1 MSYRTHNDVCG
12 NFFIAFC
19 KERKQNMRKEHT
31 KRLVVCAIM
40 IALATVLSELL
51 KLFDSPFGG
60 GVTLFSMVP
69 IIAIGLLFGIKW
81 GMGAAFAYSVIQAL
95 FGLGNI
101 FYLGNFWSNLAVALL
116 DYLIAYTVL
125 GLAGFFRLEEQDT
138 LKAATC
144 KVSLAVSVGC
154 VLRFLCHFL
163 SGIFLWNSITSTEL
177 SAFEFPWGA
186 EVELPVIAY
195 SALYNGWFMAIE
207 LITCLVAL
215 LCLRTVLLRLR
226 KQLELA

>member
-1 MSYRTHNDVCG
+1 
-12 NFFIAFC
+12 
-19 KERKQNMRKEHT
+19 MRKEHT
-31 KRLVVCAIM
+31 KRLAVCAIM
-40 IALATVLSELL
+40 LALATVLSELL

-69 IIAIGLLFGIKW
+69 IIAIGLLFGVKW
-81 GMGAAFAYSVIQAL
+81 GFGAAFAYSVIQGL

-125 GLAGFFRLEEQDT
+125 GIAGLFKLSEKDT
-138 LKAATC
+138 FGQATC
-144 KVSLAVSVGC
+144 KISLAVSIGC
-154 VLRFLCHFL
+154 TLRFLCHFL

-186 EVELPVIAY
+186 EVSLPVIGY

-207 LITCLVAL
+207 LITCLAAL
-215 LCLRTVLLRLR
+215 LCLRSVLLSLR
-226 KQLELA
+226 RQLEQ